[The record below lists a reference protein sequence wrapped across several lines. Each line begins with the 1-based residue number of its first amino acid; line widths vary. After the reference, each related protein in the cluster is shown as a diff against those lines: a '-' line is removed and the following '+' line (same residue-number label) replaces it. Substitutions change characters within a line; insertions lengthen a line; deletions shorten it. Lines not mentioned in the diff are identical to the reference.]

1 LHLEV
6 AFTHARQMRLVTVH
20 LGWLQIRLP
29 GRRSPLWVLVAH
41 DPAQERDLVLL
52 TNILI
57 RHKADAQMIYSDWRP
72 PAHRA
77 HLPLRPGGWL
87 ADQRHP
93 RLNPG
98 AHAPLIYPGFARGAV
113 RLSPRCHLA
122 PSSRPLASPSR
133 GKVGQHWDLD
143 GPYVLL
149 AGISAVW
156 ITAATLT
163 FATQEPFPHQV
174 FSYG

>member
-52 TNILI
+52 TNIPI

-77 HLPLRPGGWL
+77 HLPLRPGWL
-87 ADQRHP
+87 VDRRHP
-93 RLNPG
+93 RPNPG
-98 AHAPLIYPGFARGAV
+98 AHALPICPGFARGAV

-122 PSSRPLASPSR
+122 PSSCPLASPSR
-133 GKVGQHWDLD
+133 GNVGQHWDLD